1 MVILKDVKKHKQPMI
16 PTAPLYQS
24 GLLSD
29 AQRHALGIGDNVSL
43 SLAHLLD
50 AGVDPTALA
59 HTLASQHHLPFVESH
74 QYPFKDTCYAL
85 DRRDLIQRHQVLPLA
100 QQGQELLLGVSD
112 PDNTEAVADF
122 RFSTGLN
129 VRLVVL
135 SQPDLDAALRHLY
148 GEDIDGT
155 HDGMTISDQDLVALT
170 VTDSPQE
177 DSTELQ
183 SDQAPISRYI
193 QQILVDAV
201 RKNASDVHFEPF
213 EQHYQIRFRQDGL
226 LHTYAH
232 PPAGVSRRLSTRL
245 KILAQLN
252 IAERRL
258 PQDGRIKLTLTSD
271 HTVDMRVSTLPTV
284 WGEKVVVRLLNNG
297 QQQLTLHDLGLT
309 EWQRRHYQE
318 ALDRPQGM
326 ILFTGPT
333 GSGKTVSLYSG
344 LKYLNQPERNIATVE
359 DPVEIQLEGVNQVNV
374 NTAIGLDFATAL
386 RAFLR
391 QDPDV
396 VMVGEI
402 RDLDTA
408 EIGIKAAQTGHLVLS
423 TLHTNSAAE
432 SITRL
437 AHMGIAPYNL
447 ASSLSLVVAQRL
459 VRRLCPI
466 CKQPHP
472 SGDPRL
478 QFLANL
484 YPSLTPS
491 TLYQA
496 NPHGCY
502 QCYQGYQGRTGVY
515 EVLPVTEA
523 IAGAIYR
530 NASAIE
536 LTQLA
541 TEEGM
546 WRLADSGVAKL
557 NQGSTSIQ
565 ELTRVIQLA

>member
-29 AQRHALGIGDNVSL
+29 AQRDVLDIGDDASL

-100 QQGQELLLGVSD
+100 QQGQQLLLGVSD
-112 PDNTEAVADF
+112 PDNQEAVADF

-258 PQDGRIKLTLTSD
+258 PQDGRIKLTLTAD

-359 DPVEIQLEGVNQVNV
+359 DPVEIQLEGINQVNV
-374 NTAIGLDFATAL
+374 NPTIGLDFATAL

-402 RDLDTA
+402 RDIDTA

>member
-1 MVILKDVKKHKQPMI
+1 MI

-29 AQRHALGIGDNVSL
+29 AQRDVLDIGDDASL

-100 QQGQELLLGVSD
+100 QQGQQLLLGVSD
-112 PDNTEAVADF
+112 PDNQEAVADF

-258 PQDGRIKLTLTSD
+258 PQDGRIKLTLTAD

-359 DPVEIQLEGVNQVNV
+359 DPVEIQLEGINQVNV
-374 NTAIGLDFATAL
+374 NPTIGLDFATAL

-402 RDLDTA
+402 RDIDTA

>member
-1 MVILKDVKKHKQPMI
+1 MI

-112 PDNTEAVADF
+112 PDNQEAVADF

-177 DSTELQ
+177 DSAELQ

-258 PQDGRIKLTLTSD
+258 PQDGRIKLTLTAD

-344 LKYLNQPERNIATVE
+344 LQYLNQPQRNIATVE

-437 AHMGIAPYNL
+437 AHMGIASYNL

-478 QFLANL
+478 QYLANL

-546 WRLADSGVAKL
+546 WRLPDSGVAKL

>member
-1 MVILKDVKKHKQPMI
+1 M
-16 PTAPLYQS
+16 
-24 GLLSD
+24 LSD

-100 QQGQELLLGVSD
+100 QQGQQLLLGVSD
-112 PDNTEAVADF
+112 PDNQEAVADF

-232 PPAGVSRRLSTRL
+232 PPSGVSRRLSTRL

-541 TEEGM
+541 AEEGM
-546 WRLADSGVAKL
+546 WRLPDSGVAKL

>member
-1 MVILKDVKKHKQPMI
+1 MI
-16 PTAPLYQS
+16 PTAQLYQS

-29 AQRHALGIGDNVSL
+29 AQRHALGIGDDASL

-148 GEDIDGT
+148 GADIDGT
-155 HDGMTISDQDLVALT
+155 GDGMTISDQDLAALT

-177 DSTELQ
+177 DSAELQ

-226 LHTYAH
+226 LHIYAH

-344 LKYLNQPERNIATVE
+344 LRYLNQPERNIATVE

-478 QFLANL
+478 QYLANL

-546 WRLADSGVAKL
+546 WRLPDSGVAKL

>member
-1 MVILKDVKKHKQPMI
+1 MI

-29 AQRHALGIGDNVSL
+29 AQRHTLGIGDNVSL

-258 PQDGRIKLTLTSD
+258 PQDGRIKLTLTAD

-344 LKYLNQPERNIATVE
+344 LKYLNQPERNIATIE

-523 IAGAIYR
+523 IADAIYR

>member
-1 MVILKDVKKHKQPMI
+1 MI
-16 PTAPLYQS
+16 PTAQLYQA
-24 GLLSD
+24 GLLTD
-29 AQRHALGIGDNVSL
+29 AQRDMLGIGEHTLL
-43 SLAHLLD
+43 SLAHILD

-59 HTLASQHHLPFVESH
+59 NTLATLYHLPFAESH

-112 PDNTEAVADF
+112 PDNAEAVADF

-148 GEDIDGT
+148 GADIDGT
-155 HDGMTISDQDLVALT
+155 GDGITISDQDLAALT

-177 DSTELQ
+177 DSAELQ

-201 RKNASDVHFEPF
+201 RKKASDVHFEPF
-213 EQHYQIRFRQDGL
+213 EHHYQIRFRQDGL
-226 LHTYAH
+226 LQTYAH

-258 PQDGRIKLTLTSD
+258 PQDGRIKLTLTAD
-271 HTVDMRVSTLPTV
+271 HTVDMRVSTLPTI
-284 WGEKVVVRLLNNG
+284 WGEKVVVRLLDNG

-309 EWQRRHYQE
+309 EWQRQHYQD

-437 AHMGIAPYNL
+437 SHMGIAPYNL
-447 ASSLSLVVAQRL
+447 ASSLTLVVAQRL
-459 VRRLCPI
+459 VRRLCPM

-472 SGDPRL
+472 ADDPHL
-478 QFLANL
+478 QHLANL
-484 YPSLTPS
+484 YPTLTPN

-496 NPHGCY
+496 HPHGCY

-515 EVLPVTEA
+515 EVLPVTET
-523 IAGAIYR
+523 IASAIYR

-546 WRLADSGVAKL
+546 WRLAESGIAKL
-557 NQGSTSIQ
+557 NQGITSIQ

>member
-1 MVILKDVKKHKQPMI
+1 MI
-16 PTAPLYQS
+16 PTAQLYQA
-24 GLLSD
+24 GLLTD
-29 AQRHALGIGDNVSL
+29 AQRHALGIGDGTPLSVSR
-43 SLAHLLD
+43 LLD

-59 HTLASQHHLPFVESH
+59 NTLATLHHIPFAESH
-74 QYPFKDTCYAL
+74 QYPFKATCYAL

-100 QQGQELLLGVSD
+100 QQGKELLLGVSD

-148 GEDIDGT
+148 GADIEGTGDGI
-155 HDGMTISDQDLVALT
+155 TISDQDLAALT

-177 DSTELQ
+177 DSAELQ

-201 RKNASDVHFEPF
+201 RKKASDVHFEPF
-213 EQHYQIRFRQDGL
+213 EDHFQIRFRQDGL
-226 LHTYAH
+226 LQTYAH

-258 PQDGRIKLTLTSD
+258 PQDGRIKLTLTAE

-309 EWQRRHYQE
+309 EWQRQHYQA
-318 ALDRPQGM
+318 ALDQPQGM

-344 LKYLNQPERNIATVE
+344 LHYLNQPQRNIATVE
-359 DPVEIQLEGVNQVNV
+359 DPVEIQLNGINQVNV
-374 NTAIGLDFATAL
+374 NTRIGLDFATAL
-386 RAFLR
+386 HAFLR

-396 VMVGEI
+396 VMVGEV
-402 RDLDTA
+402 RDTDTA
-408 EIGIKAAQTGHLVLS
+408 EISIKAAQTGHLVLS
-423 TLHTNSAAE
+423 TLHTNSAAD

-447 ASSLSLVVAQRL
+447 ASSLTLVVAQRL
-459 VRRLCPI
+459 VRRLCPV

-472 SGDPRL
+472 RDD
-478 QFLANL
+478 
-484 YPSLTPS
+484 PSLTQLMRLYPRCDP
-491 TLYQA
+491 TQIYQA
-496 NPHGCY
+496 NPRGCY
-502 QCYQGYQGRTGVY
+502 RCDQGYQGRTGIY
-515 EVLPVTEA
+515 EVLPIDDT
-523 IAGAIYR
+523 ITDAIYR
-530 NASAIE
+530 HASASE

-541 TEEGM
+541 CQQGM
-546 WRLADSGVAKL
+546 WRLAESGIAKL
-557 NQGSTSIQ
+557 NQGITSVQ
-565 ELTRVIQLA
+565 ELSRVIQLA

>member
-1 MVILKDVKKHKQPMI
+1 M
-16 PTAPLYQS
+16 T
-24 GLLSD
+24 D
-29 AQRHALGIGDNVSL
+29 AQRHALGIDDDTPLSVSR
-43 SLAHLLD
+43 LLD

-59 HTLASQHHLPFVESH
+59 NTLASQHHLPFAESH
-74 QYPFKDTCYAL
+74 QYPYKDTCYAL

-177 DSTELQ
+177 DSTELK

-258 PQDGRIKLTLTSD
+258 PQDGRIKLTLTAD

-297 QQQLTLHDLGLT
+297 TQQLTLHDLGLT

-374 NTAIGLDFATAL
+374 NPTIGLDFATAL

-546 WRLADSGVAKL
+546 WRLPDSGVAKL

>member
-100 QQGQELLLGVSD
+100 QQGQQLLLGVSD
-112 PDNTEAVADF
+112 PDNQEAVADF

-232 PPAGVSRRLSTRL
+232 PPSGVSRRLSTRL

-541 TEEGM
+541 AEEGM
-546 WRLADSGVAKL
+546 WRLPDSGVAKL